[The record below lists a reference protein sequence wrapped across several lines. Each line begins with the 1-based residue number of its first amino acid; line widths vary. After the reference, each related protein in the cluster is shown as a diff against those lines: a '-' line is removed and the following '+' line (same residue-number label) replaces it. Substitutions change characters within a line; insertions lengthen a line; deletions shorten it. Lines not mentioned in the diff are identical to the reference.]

1 MKMETK
7 KLHVKEIPPYKQT
20 PADSRERKNQKIR
33 TDALR
38 REAEKQFKTPITR
51 KNIRLII
58 KYCRCKG
65 KSDAVNVIGGIA
77 DALNRI
83 AYEDDKQITE
93 IHYQEM
99 RGDIDEYHASV
110 EEA

>member
-1 MKMETK
+1 METK
-7 KLHVKEIPPYKQT
+7 KLYVKENPPYKQT
-20 PADSRERKNQKIR
+20 PADSSERKNQKIR
-33 TDALR
+33 TNALR

-58 KYCRCKG
+58 RYCRCKG
-65 KSDAVNVIGGIA
+65 KPDAVNVIGGIA

-83 AYEDDKQITE
+83 AYEDDRQITE
-93 IHYQEM
+93 IHYMEI
-99 RGDIDEYHASV
+99 RGDIDEYHVSV